1 MYPDLKILKQ
11 KLNYLQQIKVYQN
24 IKENHNFKK
33 NNNEYNKF
41 NEQKFYPKNTK
52 IDHKKFN
59 PKC

>member
-11 KLNYLQQIKVYQN
+11 KLNYLQQIKVYQS

-33 NNNEYNKF
+33 NNNENNKF
-41 NEQKFYPKNTK
+41 KEQKFYPKNTK

-59 PKC
+59 P